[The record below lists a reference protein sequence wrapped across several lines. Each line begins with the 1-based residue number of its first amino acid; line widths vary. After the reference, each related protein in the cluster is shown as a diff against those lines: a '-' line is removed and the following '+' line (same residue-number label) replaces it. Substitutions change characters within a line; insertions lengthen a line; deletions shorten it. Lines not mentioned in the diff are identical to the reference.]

1 MKKSFLVVFIFSAFY
16 TTDASPIWTDGI
28 EAKRAIHA
36 AEKEPTYVEIKKY
49 IREYIK
55 RSFFD
60 PDSVKDIRIRKPI
73 SDKKYGFWLICFE
86 SNAKNRFGGYVG
98 SKLSAVAIRNGKIVL
113 EKSKGKYAHT
123 FPNKGHCQEVVCGGK
138 VCGEN
143 QNLEE
148 LTGFRP
154 RSSYLEISIWD
165 KIKDLFS
172 SIF

>member
-16 TTDASPIWTDGI
+16 TTSASPIWTDGI

-49 IREYIK
+49 IREHIK
-55 RSFFD
+55 RFFVD

-86 SNAKNRFGGYVG
+86 SNAKNRFGGYAG

-113 EKSKGKYAHT
+113 EKSKYDQT
-123 FPNKGHCQEVVCGGK
+123 FPTEGDCQEAVCGEK

-143 QNLEE
+143 LVLKEV
-148 LTGFRP
+148 TGFRL
-154 RSSYLEISIWD
+154 RSGYLEISIWD